1 MPLPSRRRTIAV
13 MSTDV
18 LGLRRQDLESLAEH
32 WQRALDAGDRALRAA
47 AGSLPSSYL
56 VPHRRELIQERRY
69 TAELL
74 VRLARELG
82 IRSWQLRKSTAGPTT
97 GSNASGVGLFV
108 RRTNLPPKGTPTP

>member
-1 MPLPSRRRTIAV
+1 
-13 MSTDV
+13 MSTDI
-18 LGLRRQDLESLAEH
+18 LGLRGQDLESLAEH

-56 VPHRRELIQERRY
+56 GPHRRALLQERRY
-69 TAELL
+69 TADLL

-97 GSNASGVGLFV
+97 ARSTS
-108 RRTNLPPKGTPTP
+108 